1 MIWIKPRSLAPDLM
15 QIIAARRA
23 TAYTEP
29 ETMGTWLKRIGWAW
43 LLWLL
48 FAQPLLACGSQEA
61 DEFCGPAPRCSA
73 ACCSEDFCYGSGC
86 RECNQSGCSS
96 GLCRPDF
103 RPNPAAPAT
112 VTHYDLCCALLAQT
126 EVPQSPITALQA
138 MDGSLSRAMPLQ
150 GHDQPPVP
158 PPRE

>member
-1 MIWIKPRSLAPDLM
+1 M

-29 ETMGTWLKRIGWAW
+29 EKMGTWLKRIGGAL

-73 ACCSEDFCYGSGC
+73 ACCSEGFCYGSGC

-96 GLCRPDF
+96 GVCRPDF
-103 RPNPAAPAT
+103 RPDPAVPSTA
-112 VTHYDLCCALLAQT
+112 THYDLSWALLAQT
-126 EVPQSPITALQA
+126 AIPQSPNTGLHSL
-138 MDGSLSRAMPLQ
+138 DGSLSEATQIQ